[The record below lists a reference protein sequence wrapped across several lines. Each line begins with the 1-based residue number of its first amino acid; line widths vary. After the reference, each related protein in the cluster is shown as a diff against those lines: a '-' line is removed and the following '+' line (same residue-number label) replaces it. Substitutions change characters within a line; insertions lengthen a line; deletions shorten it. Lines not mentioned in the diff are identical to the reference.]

1 MMKLSWPLLIG
12 SVLLGC
18 SQSDETLHEA
28 ALSAEEQLVVTVVER
43 LFNGIESQDTV
54 LLAQLLDAGAQL
66 VSVREVDGAPR
77 WTRRTKVDFLTG
89 IATNDVT
96 MIERMWDPEVR
107 IDGDVATLWAP
118 YDFHIDGEFSHCGY
132 DGFHLTRQE
141 GRWIIS
147 TITYT
152 VRTTGCEYAPQ
163 ATQPGI

>member
-1 MMKLSWPLLIG
+1 MTKLVWSLLMV
-12 SVLLGC
+12 SVVLGC
-18 SQSDETLHEA
+18 GQSDATLHEA
-28 ALSAEEQLVVTVVER
+28 AMSVEEQQVVTVVEQ
-43 LFNGIESQDTV
+43 LFNGIETQDTV
-54 LLAQLLDAGAQL
+54 LLAQLLDPGAQL

-89 IATNDVT
+89 IVANDVT
-96 MIERMWDPEVR
+96 MVERMWDPEVR
-107 IDGDVATLWAP
+107 IDGDIATLWAP

-141 GRWIIS
+141 SRWIIS

-152 VRTTGCEYAPQ
+152 VRTTGCENTRQ